1 MAILFKRREKVSTHS
16 ALDQS
21 NVLFNIEA
29 GTEMDKQMQIIGL
42 HEFDLAVLQLM
53 KPWIDDHIEEIVH
66 EFYHN
71 LFCEDSLIDIIETNS
86 SVKKLQQSLKPHI
99 MEMFNG
105 RIDSSFCEKRVR
117 IAEVHYH
124 IGLEP
129 KWYLASFQGLQN
141 KILEIL
147 QGKITEKTLFY
158 QAVLATGKIIS
169 LEQQLVLH
177 AYQAKIQSVRDQQEL
192 EKQRIRDKINE
203 TSERIAAIFQSSKSS
218 AASLSQ
224 QVEMI
229 LKYAQEGT
237 ITSEHVERSSIDRR
251 NDLQSQEGQIG
262 RIEEKMQGIKNES
275 TSLSDISNQIETIV
289 NMVTD
294 IAEQTNLLA
303 LNAAIE
309 AARAGEEGKGFAVVA
324 DEVRKLAEQTKQS
337 VSNVTGLIEKTN
349 TQVAKVTNYVDEVQL
364 SVTNSSHNMKQISS
378 FFEELMEN
386 MHEAK
391 GHNNTIETEIEQFA
405 EQLDSVNQSFD
416 QISVTIEELME
427 MTTEK

>member
-1 MAILFKRREKVSTHS
+1 MAILFKKRDKVSTHLEIDPS
-16 ALDQS
+16 NALLDVES
-21 NVLFNIEA
+21 GSELE
-29 GTEMDKQMQIIGL
+29 KQIQIINL
-42 HEFDLAVLQLM
+42 TELDLAVLQQI
-53 KPWIDDHIEEIVH
+53 KPWLDERIDEIVH
-66 EFYHN
+66 EFYRN
-71 LFCEDSLIDIIETNS
+71 LFYEDSLVAIIETNS
-86 SVKKLQQSLKPHI
+86 SVEKLQQSLKPHI
-99 MEMFNG
+99 KEMFNG
-105 RIDSSFCEKRVR
+105 IIDSTYCEKRVR

-129 KWYLASFQGLQN
+129 KWYLAAFQGLQN
-141 KILEIL
+141 QLLIIL
-147 QGKITEKTLFY
+147 QEEITDRTFFH

-169 LEQQLVLH
+169 LEQQLVLY
-177 AYQAKIQSVRDQQEL
+177 AYQVKIQDVHEQQEI
-192 EKQRIRDKINE
+192 EKQRIRDKIQE

-224 QVEMI
+224 QVETI

-237 ITSEHVERSSIDRR
+237 ITSEHVESSSIDRR
-251 NDLQSQEGQIG
+251 NDLQSQEVQIG
-262 RIEEKMQGIKNES
+262 QIEEKMHGIKRES

-337 VSNVTGLIEKTN
+337 VSNVTGLIDKTN

-364 SVTNSSHNMKQISS
+364 SVTNSSDNMKQISR
-378 FFEELMEN
+378 FFEELMVN
-386 MHEAK
+386 MHDAK

-405 EQLDSVNQSFD
+405 QQLDSVNQSFEK
-416 QISVTIEELME
+416 ISITIEELME
-427 MTTEK
+427 MTAEK